1 MATHFFISLKKSPL
15 NLRAPLRW
23 PFWACVSGTG
33 GVSQCDTANRFRVA
47 SGSAVSV
54 WSARSVGPS
63 PTPFPWAATHE
74 NVACVRGAQ
83 RGEAGCDA
91 GTCPPSPSPSCAW

>member
-33 GVSQCDTANRFRVA
+33 GVSQCDTANRFWVA

-54 WSARSVGPS
+54 
-63 PTPFPWAATHE
+63 
-74 NVACVRGAQ
+74 
-83 RGEAGCDA
+83 
-91 GTCPPSPSPSCAW
+91 